1 MKKVYRLK
9 KKNVYVLLTVTL
21 VILAVIFYKPFV
33 SITSLMRLD
42 YSYSEAKKIYK
53 SGKTSLIKDKG
64 YNQDIINYIDS
75 PSFKDE
81 NIDTY
86 YLIKYFDNDNF
97 VEHSNALISKGY
109 SSKKIDKINSVNDE
123 TLYSVL
129 EEKYVE
135 NIDKYLEY
143 DFFKSA
149 NLERYLNYFN
159 GNYKDTV
166 VKVNIG
172 LDKPYY
178 EDSNVVTNFSD
189 TVLVNKYNKLDS
201 TFVPSNLTLLDN
213 CSSGEHYLSADA
225 KKAYD
230 ELCKASLNDDMKI
243 SVNSSYRSY
252 ESQED
257 VYNYYLKLYGKSYV
271 EKYVATPG
279 YSEHQTGLCLDV
291 KSLSSNI
298 FRNSKEYEWMLNNAY
313 KYGFILRYPKGKN
326 DITGYSNEEWHFRY
340 VGVDIAKY
348 IYDNDITYDEYY
360 AMFIDK

>member
-42 YSYSEAKKIYK
+42 FSYSEAKKIYK

-189 TVLVNKYNKLDS
+189 TVLVNKY
-201 TFVPSNLTLLDN
+201 
-213 CSSGEHYLSADA
+213 YLSADA